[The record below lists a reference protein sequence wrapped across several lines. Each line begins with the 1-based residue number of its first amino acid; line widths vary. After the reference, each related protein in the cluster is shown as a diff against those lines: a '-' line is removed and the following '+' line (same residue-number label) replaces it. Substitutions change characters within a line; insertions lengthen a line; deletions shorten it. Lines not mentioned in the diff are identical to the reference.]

1 MGSHNVLLETN
12 YDLWAI
18 IRVMGP
24 LPYLI
29 NLTGRTQKNWVEF
42 YWIRVL
48 MSLIIGPLG
57 NPRPCIINRAL
68 LAYFLLTQVKI
79 DNKKI
84 RTFHSENRVIS
95 FCEVLAD
102 QNSKSLNSQFVC
114 GYG

>member
-1 MGSHNVLLETN
+1 MGSRNVLLETN

-24 LPYLI
+24 LPYQI
-29 NLTGRTQKNWVEF
+29 NLTGRTQKDWVEF

-57 NPRPCIINRAL
+57 NPSPCIINRAL
-68 LAYFLLTQVKI
+68 LAYFNIYTSKI
-79 DNKKI
+79 DRNSYLSQREKS
-84 RTFHSENRVIS
+84 FFL

-114 GYG
+114 G